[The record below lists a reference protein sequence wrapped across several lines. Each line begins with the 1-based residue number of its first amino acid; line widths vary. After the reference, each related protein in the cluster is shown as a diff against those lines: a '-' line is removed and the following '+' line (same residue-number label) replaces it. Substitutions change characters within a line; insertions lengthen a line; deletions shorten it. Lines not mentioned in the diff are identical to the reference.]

1 MNSVPVAADLR
12 IMIHEL
18 IKTVAQGT
26 DIDCFN
32 LYYYSTEKGA
42 KKTYVHGAAW
52 KTDRLA
58 LLDARCAGA
67 LDGGAVAGLW
77 LPAPDLVCKQTQIV
91 R

>member
-42 KKTYVHGAAW
+42 KKKHMCTVLHG
-52 KTDRLA
+52 RLTA
-58 LLDARCAGA
+58 LLCWMRAARAPLTA
-67 LDGGAVAGLW
+67 ARW
-77 LPAPDLVCKQTQIV
+77 LVSGFPLLTLSASRRKQ
-91 R
+91 

>member
-42 KKTYVHGAAW
+42 KKNIC
-52 KTDRLA
+52 
-58 LLDARCAGA
+58 ARCCME
-67 LDGGAVAGLW
+67 D
-77 LPAPDLVCKQTQIV
+77 
-91 R
+91 

>member
-42 KKTYVHGAAW
+42 KK
-52 KTDRLA
+52 KNIC
-58 LLDARCAGA
+58 ARCCME
-67 LDGGAVAGLW
+67 D
-77 LPAPDLVCKQTQIV
+77 
-91 R
+91 